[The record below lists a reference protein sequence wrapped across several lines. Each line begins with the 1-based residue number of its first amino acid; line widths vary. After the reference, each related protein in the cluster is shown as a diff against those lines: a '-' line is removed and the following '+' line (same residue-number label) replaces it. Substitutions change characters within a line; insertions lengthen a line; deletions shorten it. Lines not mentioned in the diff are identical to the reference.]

1 METDFPALEVKQ
13 LDEEPVRRKTM
24 DGGGGGD
31 RVYQGWRWLDSDKLA
46 AIHPSDPASKGVF

>member
-31 RVYQGWRWLDSDKLA
+31 RVYQGWRFEPDKLA
-46 AIHPSDPASKGVF
+46 AIHPSDSASKGVF